1 MRTTLE
7 IDDDVLQAVKELAA
21 GRNVTAGQVISE
33 LVREA
38 LTRPPA
44 DASRSRNGFPLL
56 PRTRAVVTPQLVGK
70 LLKDD
75 V

>member
-1 MRTTLE
+1 MFD
-7 IDDDVLQAVKELAA
+7 IDDDVLHAVKEITA

-33 LVREA
+33 LVRAA
-38 LTRPPA
+38 LTQPA
-44 DASRSRNGFPLL
+44 DAARMRNGFPLL
-56 PRTRAVVTPQLVGK
+56 PRTRVVVTPQLVGK

>member
-1 MRTTLE
+1 MRTTLD
-7 IDDDVLQAVKELAA
+7 IDDDVLHAVKELAA

-38 LTRPPA
+38 LTRPA
-44 DASRSRNGFPLL
+44 DALPTRNGFPLL